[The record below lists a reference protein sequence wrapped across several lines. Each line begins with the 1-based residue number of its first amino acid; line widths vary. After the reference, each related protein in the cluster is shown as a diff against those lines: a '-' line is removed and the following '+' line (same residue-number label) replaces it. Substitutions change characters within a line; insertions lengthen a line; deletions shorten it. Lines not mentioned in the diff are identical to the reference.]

1 MNRLLECKNV
11 TKTYLR
17 IAGRQETILSDV
29 SLKVDRGQFVSLM
42 GPSGSGK
49 STLLYCISGMDQMSA
64 GKVTFDGIELSSL
77 CEEELAKI
85 RLNRMGFIFQQI
97 YLLKNL
103 SIVDNITL
111 PGYLAKREPATD
123 VETRAHELMHR
134 MQIAELADHD
144 ITQASGGQLQR
155 ASICRALINQPD
167 ILFGDEPTGALN
179 SRSTNDILDILLE
192 INQRGTTILLV
203 THDVKVAAKTERV
216 LYMSD
221 GQIIAEC
228 YLGKYQPQENRLKER
243 EKLLSDWL
251 IAKGF

>member
-1 MNRLLECKNV
+1 MNILLECKNV
-11 TKTYLR
+11 SKTHAR
-17 IAGRQETILSDV
+17 GIDRQEAILSHI
-29 SLKVDRGQFVSLM
+29 SLNVDRGQFVSLM

-64 GKVTFDGIELSSL
+64 GEVSFDRIELSTL
-77 CEEELAKI
+77 REEELAKM

-103 SIVDNITL
+103 SIFDNITL
-111 PGYLAKREPATD
+111 PGYLAKREPAMQ
-123 VETRAHELMHR
+123 VETRAHKLMER
-134 MQIAELADHD
+134 MQIAELADKD
-144 ITQASGGQLQR
+144 IMQASGGELQR

-179 SRSTNDILDILLE
+179 SRSTSDIMDILLE
-192 INQRGTTILLV
+192 VNQQGTTIFLV

-221 GQIIAEC
+221 GRVAGEC
-228 YLGKYQPQENRLKER
+228 HLGKYRSQECELKAR

>member
-1 MNRLLECKNV
+1 MNILLECKDV
-11 TKTYLR
+11 SKTHAR
-17 IAGRQETILSDV
+17 GIDQKETILSRI
-29 SLKVDRGQFVSLM
+29 SLNVNRSQFVSLM

-64 GKVTFDGIELSSL
+64 GKVAFDKIELSTLS
-77 CEEELAKI
+77 EEELAKI

-103 SIVDNITL
+103 SIFDNITL
-111 PGYLAKREPATD
+111 PGYLAKKESAMQ
-123 VETRAHELMHR
+123 VETRAYKLMER

-144 ITQASGGQLQR
+144 IMQASGGELQR
-155 ASICRALINQPD
+155 ASICRALINKPD

-179 SRSTNDILDILLE
+179 SKSTSDIMDILLE
-192 INQRGTTILLV
+192 VNQQGTTIFLV

-221 GQIIAEC
+221 GRIIGEC
-228 YLGKYQPQENRLKER
+228 HLGKYQSKECEFKKR
-243 EKLLSDWL
+243 EKQLSDWL
-251 IAKGF
+251 IAQGF